1 MAIRNV
7 DDLSLLGRQIILQ
20 EGAEIPLA
28 DETDAR
34 GIFFAG
40 NRIQLQL
47 LCDRAHLRLGEIAD
61 RKQRMAKRLFPH
73 LTEKIRLIL
82 VLIHAAQQPAGACLI
97 KKLSTGTVPVDNFL
111 LIQAG
116 DIRRAE
122 QVFAAAQQTMEDM
135 YLSAK
140 NIKM

>member
-1 MAIRNV
+1 MQLSECSLILIADIENVLRDILADDEPGPHVSADAKPLALSYRIVQHAAVCPDLTAIRNV

-47 LCDRAHLRLGEIAD
+47 LCDRAHLRLGEIAS
-61 RKQRMAKRLFPH
+61 RAMAR
-73 LTEKIRLIL
+73 ISGL
-82 VLIHAAQQPAGACLI
+82 VSPP
-97 KKLSTGTVPVDNFL
+97 TGNM
-111 LIQAG
+111 A
-116 DIRRAE
+116 
-122 QVFAAAQQTMEDM
+122 ME
-135 YLSAK
+135 SAS
-140 NIKM
+140 